1 MAGIGF
7 ALLPPPGLLPR
18 APAHTRARNQPSNPC
33 AGYRRGV
40 PPGESRPIRVQ
51 DLYRVVLFGVA
62 VVGAVLLLDT
72 LLSIVLAVV
81 VAILLAIPL
90 SKCATFLQRKSHIPR
105 VAGVLLTLLGFAVAV
120 ALLLAIILPPLVDQ
134 VASVVDQLPTAV
146 NEAQRSLADI
156 GIHTKNAGDAV
167 QEFVNRFRD
176 HPEQLL
182 GPVTDLGFSI
192 LGSVVLFLI
201 VIVNAVFMATNPG
214 PLVRGLLSLFPS
226 SEQPKVAR
234 ALERIRSAWLAWL
247 GGVIVD
253 GIVLG
258 FLLWV
263 GMEIVGLEFALTF
276 AVLSA
281 LLTVIPNY
289 GSIISAIPPI
299 LFALQDSPGKALL
312 VLLVYVVVNQ
322 FEGNVLYPL
331 IMSRAVN
338 VHPAVLAIGVVAM
351 AALFGVI
358 GLFISVPLLSLI
370 VILVDELRVKPLRAR
385 EAEEEAL
392 QRAELTGEIEPP
404 ATIER

>member
-1 MAGIGF
+1 
-7 ALLPPPGLLPR
+7 
-18 APAHTRARNQPSNPC
+18 
-33 AGYRRGV
+33 V

-90 SKCATFLQRKSHIPR
+90 SKCATFLQRKAHVPR
-105 VAGVLLTLLGFAVAV
+105 VAGVLLTLLGIAVAV

-182 GPVTDLGFSI
+182 GPVTDVGFSI

-322 FEGNVLYPL
+322 FEGNLLYPL

-358 GLFISVPLLSLI
+358 GLFISVPLLSLT

>member
-1 MAGIGF
+1 
-7 ALLPPPGLLPR
+7 
-18 APAHTRARNQPSNPC
+18 
-33 AGYRRGV
+33 V
-40 PPGESRPIRVQ
+40 PPDQSRPIRVQ

-62 VVGAVLLLDT
+62 VVGAILLLDT
-72 LLSIVLAVV
+72 LLSILLAVV

-90 SKCATFLQRKSHIPR
+90 SSSASYLNRKAHVPR
-105 VAGVLLTLLGFAVAV
+105 VVGVLGTLVAMAAAVG
-120 ALLLAIILPPLVDQ
+120 LLLAVLLPPLVDQ
-134 VASVVDQLPTAV
+134 VASVVDQLPSTV
-146 NEAQRSLADI
+146 NDAQRSLADI

-167 QEFVNRFRD
+167 QGFVNNFRD
-176 HPEQLL
+176 HPEKLL
-182 GPVTDLGFSI
+182 GPVTDIGVSI

-214 PLVRGLLSLFPS
+214 PLVRGTLALFPTT
-226 SEQPKVAR
+226 EQPKVAR
-234 ALERIRSAWLAWL
+234 ALERIRSSWLAWL

-253 GIVLG
+253 GFVLG
-258 FLLWV
+258 LLLWV
-263 GMEIVGLEFALTF
+263 GMEIVGLQFALTF

-299 LFALQDSPGKALL
+299 LFALQDSTGKALL

-351 AALFGVI
+351 AALFGVV
-358 GLFISVPLLSLI
+358 GLFISVPLLSLA

-385 EAEEEAL
+385 EAEAEAL
-392 QRAELTGEIEPP
+392 EHAELTGEIEPP